1 MICERPRADR
11 SSHPDPPKAIR
22 NRDMNTRL
30 IISLLCAGALA
41 FACGPRSHSEAP
53 TSLVSALPL
62 HAAQGARASATPSA
76 DTPTAHHGKK
86 DKSKLPPAKIDSKF
100 NVAVVAHRDVKL
112 ALDLRNVGGRHAE
125 IDFPNGQTYD
135 FVVMDSIGREVW
147 RWSTRRMFTQGIRNK
162 QLGAGESTEYAETW
176 KDAKPGKYT
185 AIATLR
191 SSNYPAEQ
199 RVDFVM
205 Q

>member
-1 MICERPRADR
+1 
-11 SSHPDPPKAIR
+11 
-22 NRDMNTRL
+22 MNTRL

-62 HAAQGARASATPSA
+62 HASTPQTETEHRS
-76 DTPTAHHGKK
+76 KK

-100 NVAVVAHRDVKL
+100 NVAVVAHHDVKL

-135 FVVMDSIGREVW
+135 FVVIDSIGREVW
-147 RWSTRRMFTQGIRNK
+147 RWSNHRMFTQGVRNK
-162 QLGAGESTEYAETW
+162 QLGAGDAMQVTETW
-176 KDAKPGKYT
+176 KDAAKPGKYT

-191 SSNYPAEQ
+191 SSNFPVEQ

-205 Q
+205 H